1 MDPKNYDFVLH
12 ENPSDV
18 HDYFLQEGI
27 LSKGDRYFCAKLLK
41 KNKCKMLLYFVLL
54 SNGQAVSLKNTPF
67 GGFWVEKKVSSE
79 AVQYFLEELIVHL
92 KKIPCRSLK
101 VVQAPG
107 LYESNNALIHYILY
121 SKGFELKG
129 MLLHQFLE
137 DRKIIKGLLMAKLP
151 KHKKKM
157 KKLGY
162 SVEQGSIKSFN
173 FLKDIQQWRR
183 IRGHEYNVQEE
194 SLINQISSFPD
205 RYFLVSIYHDE
216 TPVSHVLCVKL
227 TSNSLYYYLPAINPQ
242 MQVTYSGEA
251 MMLEV
256 IQLGD
261 ALGVDFIDFGSS
273 DLDGATNHSLIR
285 FKSKFANATA
295 NKLTWILEL

>member
-1 MDPKNYDFVLH
+1 MDPKNYEFVIR
-12 ENPSDV
+12 ENPTDV

-41 KNKCKMLLYFVLL
+41 KNKSKMLLYFVVL
-54 SNGQAVSLKNTPF
+54 SDGHVVSLKNTPF

-79 AVQYFLEELIVHL
+79 AVQFFLEELIIVL
-92 KKIPCRSLK
+92 RQLSCRSIK
-101 VVQAPG
+101 IVQAPD
-107 LYESNNALIHYILY
+107 LYEHNNPLIHYML
-121 SKGFELKG
+121 SGFGFELKG

-137 DRKIIKGLLMAKLP
+137 DRKVIKGLLMAKLP

-162 SVEQGSIKSFN
+162 TTELGSIKNFN
-173 FLKDIQQWRR
+173 FLKDIKNWRK

-205 RYFLVSIYHDE
+205 RYFLISIFQE
-216 TPVSHVLCVKL
+216 GIAVSHVLCVKL

-251 MMLEV
+251 MIIEV

-261 ALGVDFIDFGSS
+261 SLGVDFIDFGSS
-273 DLDGATNHSLIR
+273 DLDGEANHSLIR
-285 FKSKFANATA
+285 FKSKFTNSTA
-295 NKLTWILEL
+295 NKLTWVLEL